1 VARHGGIVMND
12 PLPPRQAPPS
22 LGAQGASAAAWLIM
36 TIFAVPAM
44 IAAAVI
50 VLALWHG
57 IAG

>member
-1 VARHGGIVMND
+1 MND